1 MKKLSIQPMQLAV
14 RRALPPR
21 LLQHVLA
28 PRQRACLSTT
38 SARCCWSGDDAS
50 SGKTTSTST
59 AAATQP
65 SRKLAAVE
73 TESRNPEL
81 PKFSLD
87 GLGVS
92 KNIKIFL
99 IVVLSIFGTME
110 TWFYCKAIW
119 RWWYGEQGLAVT
131 IDDK

>member
-1 MKKLSIQPMQLAV
+1 MKNLSIQPMQLAV
-14 RRALPPR
+14 RRALRPR
-21 LLQHVLA
+21 LPQHVLA
-28 PRQRACLSTT
+28 RHACLSA
-38 SARCCWSGDDAS
+38 SARCCRSGDDAS
-50 SGKTTSTST
+50 SDKTISTST

-65 SRKLAAVE
+65 SRKPAAVE

-92 KNIKIFL
+92 KNMKVLL

-110 TWFYCKAIW
+110 TWFYCQAIW